1 MVVSIRPR
9 TRRRR
14 PRLGVAALLLA
25 GALMAEANAQISPP
39 AAGPALHVPPLL
51 PDRDDLAGLRV
62 DPAVRRLAERLDD
75 ASFRTREEA
84 MEALR
89 DAEVDVAQLCA
100 LLAEETLSAEQRCRL
115 LMILQRQL
123 IFTPRG
129 ALGISMVARPG
140 DPGGVEVLDLVAG
153 MPAQRL
159 LQIGDRITHIDGR
172 RLGGGDELIIVV
184 QAKQPGEVADL
195 TVMREKR
202 DAQGRVLRNDDGRTA
217 YEALQIAVELGSSAA
232 LTNPNPALPLR
243 RGPVEVARAAEMDEA
258 LRRYAPRPQHV
269 DLRDEQAADFIASAQ
284 APPPMRDV
292 VDARRTL
299 QNLQIQLILIAEG
312 RLQRDAA
319 LRQTWRR
326 QLEAMRELA
335 ARNDLPERDRH
346 AVGALA
352 DRFAEL
358 MAD

>member
-1 MVVSIRPR
+1 MVASIRHRSGRRWPR
-9 TRRRR
+9 RA
-14 PRLGVAALLLA
+14 VAALLLA
-25 GALMAEANAQISPP
+25 GVLVAEANAQISPP
-39 AAGPALHVPPLL
+39 AAGPALHVPPVL
-51 PDRDDLAGLRV
+51 PDHDDLAGLRV

-75 ASFRTREEA
+75 ASFGAREEA

-89 DAEVDVAQLCA
+89 DAEVDVAQLCV

-115 LMILQRQL
+115 MMILQRRL

-159 LQIGDRITHIDGR
+159 LQIGDRITHIDGH
-172 RLGGGDELIIVV
+172 RLGSGDELIIVV
-184 QAKQPGEVADL
+184 QAKQPGEVANL
-195 TVMREKR
+195 TLMREKR

-232 LTNPNPALPLR
+232 LANPNPALPLR
-243 RGPVEVARAAEMDEA
+243 RGPVEAARAAEMNEA

-269 DLRDEQAADFIASAQ
+269 DLRDNHAADFVASAQ
-284 APPPMRDV
+284 ALPPLREV
-292 VDARRTL
+292 ADARRAL

-312 RLQRDAA
+312 RLHRDAA
-319 LRQTWRR
+319 LRETWRR
-326 QLEAMRELA
+326 QLGAMQELA
-335 ARNDLPERDRH
+335 DLTDLPEQDRR

-352 DRFAEL
+352 ERFAEL
-358 MAD
+358 IAD